1 MNKKNLVKHLFFGS
15 FSKSLLAVFVA
26 SQVFIPPAAQAA
38 PGDADQQNRAVIIN
52 DVTRNQSKSDEELVL
67 ADNGKANMPVVISAE
82 AGDIVKA
89 AAMDLAEYLT
99 KISGAPFKVEVGDGT
114 KGIVLGNIKD
124 FDVPDLAQA
133 LEIHNDY
140 DGKEAFAIRTQ
151 RDRLLLIG
159 ATDLGASHAAY
170 RLLHELG
177 YRWFFPA
184 RVWEIVPS
192 DKTLTFGLDITDR
205 PQILSR
211 NIWFEAG
218 SGAGDANE
226 TYRLWRIRNSQTE
239 SFVSNAGHNLDAVP
253 RMFPE
258 EFRAHPEYYAT
269 SADGKR
275 LGDDIELTN
284 PEVRKLVVEYARRFF
299 KENPNA
305 DMVSID
311 PVDSTSHSQSPAAR
325 AIPYSDQIFGVANE
339 VAVMLQDEFP
349 GKMVGLLSYNAHWD
363 PPSFDL
369 EPNVH
374 VQKSGLG
381 QGQYTSAERDRIWS
395 TRSRNL
401 GTYEYYSVF
410 LWSYD
415 MLPGSWTND
424 TNNIHNSVKNLVNS
438 GITAVSAESTSN
450 WGLNGRGY
458 YAATNF
464 MWNADQNPDALLD
477 DFYLK
482 AFGPAAPAMKKY
494 YDITNPG
501 NIPFMSKFTIGA
513 AFRAIDEATRLAQ
526 GKPDVL
532 ARIDFIKQYLR
543 FQHLAWAQN
552 HDGVQGL
559 GEKIDS
565 QAYRLRN
572 DANLTWEMARQTWWS
587 NKNWS
592 AEIYQKPFTRE
603 EIEEGFQEGLKYFPT
618 RTEAGVKP
626 VKFSTDLVPIVWP
639 DAAPEQNVQSK
650 QTYQGGMKYAL
661 YSVQGEPL
669 EFTTEAG
676 DAWGYM
682 TRFTINDAEGK
693 EIAAGKPAAKVAVV
707 HKIEVPAP
715 GLYYLSYNDPG
726 AYWTFTAAPTT
737 LASICVSPD
746 VVNGRSA
753 QVMQDMYFYVPK
765 GTRTLEYFFAAAGF
779 QVGGQHQVHSPDG
792 AVQKEVNAFDDY
804 VSIPVPNG
812 MGGQLWKI
820 HSPSMGR
827 FFFTNAP
834 PYFAPSPDAV
844 LVPREIAEKDELM
857 IRQ

>member
-1 MNKKNLVKHLFFGS
+1 MKHRFPRS
-15 FSKSLLAVFVA
+15 FSRFLCTAIVA
-26 SQVFIPPAAQAA
+26 ATVAA
-38 PGDADQQNRAVIIN
+38 PALVARAAPDDGVDQGNRAVLI
-52 DVTRNQSKSDEELVL
+52 DQVTRNKKTSNADLLL
-67 ADNGKANMPVVISAE
+67 AEKGAAKMPIVISAQ
-82 AGDIVKA
+82 ASDNIKFVAK
-89 AAMDLAEYLT
+89 DLAEYLT

-114 KGIVLGNIKD
+114 KGIVLGNLGD
-124 FDVPDLAQA
+124 FDVPELGES
-133 LEIHNDY
+133 LEIRNSY
-140 DGKEAFAIRTQ
+140 DGKEAYAIRTQ
-151 RDRLLLIG
+151 ASRVLLIG
-159 ATDLGASHAAY
+159 ATDLGTSHAAY
-170 RLLHELG
+170 RMLRELG

-184 RVWEIVPS
+184 KVWEVVP
-192 DKTLTFGLDITDR
+192 KIETLTFGLDITDR

-218 SGAGDANE
+218 SGTAEANDS
-226 TYRLWRIRNSQTE
+226 YFLWRMRNSQTE
-239 SFVSNAGHNLDAVP
+239 SFVSNAGHNLFVVP
-253 RMFPE
+253 GMFPE
-258 EFRAHPEYYAT
+258 EFKAHPEYYAQN
-269 SADGKR
+269 AEGAR

-299 KENPNA
+299 KQNPNA

-325 AIPYSDQIFGVANE
+325 EVSYSDQIFGVANE

-369 EPNVH
+369 ESNVH

-410 LWSYD
+410 LWNYD
-415 MLPGSWTND
+415 MLPGSWTN
-424 TNNIHNSVKNLVNS
+424 NVEGVHGSVKSLVNS

-464 MWNADQNPDALLD
+464 MWNADQDPDALMD
-477 DFYLK
+477 DFYQK

-494 YDITNPG
+494 YDIVNPG
-501 NIPFMSKFTIGA
+501 NIPFMSRYTLGA
-513 AFRAIDEATRLAQ
+513 AFRAVDEATRLAQ
-526 GKPDVL
+526 GKPDVM

-572 DANLTWEMARQTWWS
+572 DANLTWEMARQTWWG
-587 NKNWS
+587 NKDWS
-592 AEIYQKPFTRE
+592 GEIYQKPFTRE
-603 EIEEGFQEGLKYFPT
+603 EIEEGFQEGLKYFPV
-618 RTEAGVKP
+618 RTVAGEKP

-639 DAAPEQNVQSK
+639 DATPDQNVESK
-650 QTYQGGMKYAL
+650 QTYQGSMKYAL
-661 YSVQGEPL
+661 YSVNGEPL

-682 TRFTINDAEGK
+682 TRFTVTDSEGK
-693 EIAAGKPAAKVAVV
+693 EIAEGKPAAKVLVT
-707 HKIEVPAP
+707 HSIEVPAA
-715 GLYYLSYNDPG
+715 GLYYLNYNDPG
-726 AYWTFTAAPTT
+726 AYWTFTASPETIV
-737 LASICVSPD
+737 SICVDPA
-746 VVNGRSA
+746 VVGARSA

-779 QVGGQHQVHSPDG
+779 QVGGQHQVLSPDG
-792 AVQKEVNAFDDY
+792 TVQKEVNTFDDY
-804 VSIPVPNG
+804 VSISVPNG
-812 MGGQLWKI
+812 MDGQLWKI

-827 FFFTNAP
+827 FFFTNIA
-834 PYFAPSPDAV
+834 PYFAPSPSAV
-844 LVPREIAEKDELM
+844 LVPREVAEKDELT